1 MLWKREAIAD
11 LRRYSA
17 QKQSLQNTKERIR
30 ALEQQYTSVRS
41 NSAASTP
48 VKGGGNRMEDA
59 LLDNIVL
66 RDKLTQT
73 RAVVSRILKLVER
86 GLKSL
91 DERDQIIL
99 HRFYIVPERCAANR
113 LAGEL
118 GVEVRQVYNLREQ
131 ALYRFTLNQY
141 GISEI

>member
-59 LLDNIVL
+59 MLDNIVL
-66 RDKLTQT
+66 RDKLKLT
-73 RAVVSRILKLVER
+73 RAVVSRILKSIER
-86 GLKSL
+86 GLNAL
-91 DERDQIIL
+91 DERDQLIL
-99 HRFYIVPERCAANR
+99 HRFYIAPERGAANR

>member
-66 RDKLTQT
+66 RDKLKLT
-73 RAVVSRILKLVER
+73 RAVVSRILKSIER
-86 GLKSL
+86 GLNAL
-91 DERDQIIL
+91 DK
-99 HRFYIVPERCAANR
+99 
-113 LAGEL
+113 
-118 GVEVRQVYNLREQ
+118 
-131 ALYRFTLNQY
+131 
-141 GISEI
+141 